1 MINYPYHNRKFMY
14 IYHCVTLNDC
24 LVGFSGQISQL
35 MIVLFDIALHNNIQ
49 TYWNILFHSNLCMF
63 TAKLQTCKYHI
74 EIYVIYLNYFEKSL
88 PYLKSYLYIPAQI
101 IYTILHRIIALFVH
115 SFKQNNVQKQHQ
127 SFLYTKK
134 TDLILW
140 ASTCPC
146 IDSHITSK
154 TVFAMSYTIEAY
166 Q

>member
-1 MINYPYHNRKFMY
+1 MIAKLGFRVKYHNWWLCR
-14 IYHCVTLNDC
+14 
-24 LVGFSGQISQL
+24 S
-35 MIVLFDIALHNNIQ
+35 VLH
-49 TYWNILFHSNLCMF
+49 TNILKYPFPFKFIF
-63 TAKLQTCKYHI
+63 TVVIITELHTCKSYN
-74 EIYVIYLNYFEKSL
+74 EIYASYLNYLNNAFIC
-88 PYLKSYLYIPAQI
+88 LKSYLYIPAQI

-154 TVFAMSYTIEAY
+154 TFLPCHTQLKHTNKIL
-166 Q
+166 

>member
-1 MINYPYHNRKFMY
+1 MIAKLGFRVKYHNWWLCCSILHYTITYKHIEISFSIQ
-14 IYHCVTLNDC
+14 IYVYLPP
-24 LVGFSGQISQL
+24 
-35 MIVLFDIALHNNIQ
+35 
-49 TYWNILFHSNLCMF
+49 
-63 TAKLQTCKYHI
+63 YHI
-74 EIYVIYLNYFEKSL
+74 EIYVIYLNYFEKTL
-88 PYLKSYLYIPAQI
+88 LYLKSYLYIPAQI

-115 SFKQNNVQKQHQ
+115 CFKQNNVQKQHQ